1 MALVQYQVE
10 RRPISA
16 SGKVYRGLGRGDYI
30 TTLTNPE
37 NIEQFSAPTDLNP
50 ATANVITAKFVPA
63 KVAVPPL
70 SSPGGGTTQPAKS
83 HVQEQ
88 IGEPWLVHSTHFSV
102 ESALDSA
109 APLAGAIGSDN
120 VRIVQVLSHT
130 TNFKL
135 Q

>member
-1 MALVQYQVE
+1 MALVQFQVE

-16 SGKVYRGLGRGDYI
+16 NGKVYRGLQSGDYI
-30 TTLTNPE
+30 TTLTHPE
-37 NIEQFSAPTDLNP
+37 NITNFTAATDLAGTSNAVP
-50 ATANVITAKFVPA
+50 AKFVPA
-63 KVAVPPL
+63 KVEVP
-70 SSPGGGTTQPAKS
+70 SITGTGGSQAPAKS

-109 APLAGAIGSDN
+109 APLSGAIGSDN